1 MGFKDM
7 TKIIALIGKR
17 LAAGVLTLWVVSL
30 IIFLGVSALPGD
42 IATEVLGQGAS
53 PETVAAFRS
62 QLGLD
67 LPLHLRYLDW
77 LGSILQGDFGTS
89 LANHRSIGELIG
101 GRLAN
106 TLMLA
111 AVASLMSVPLAL
123 GLGML
128 AALYRN
134 GRFDRTVNLV
144 TLTSISFPEF
154 FVAYVLIMFLSVKAG
169 WFPSLS
175 RMDVDSSLMEK
186 LHGMMLPAL
195 TLTLVVVAHMMR
207 MTRAA
212 LLGVLASPYI
222 EMATLKGVTRR
233 RIITAHALP
242 NALAPIINVV
252 VLNLAYLVVG
262 VVVVEVV
269 FVYPGLGQLMVDSVQ
284 KRDIPVV
291 QACSLIF
298 AATYIILNLAA
309 DVLATITNPRLL
321 HRR

>member
-1 MGFKDM
+1 MRN
-7 TKIIALIGKR
+7 ILVLIANR
-17 LAAGVLTLWVVSL
+17 LATGVLTLWIVSV

-53 PETVAAFRS
+53 PETVAAFRI

-67 LPLHLRYLDW
+67 LPLHERYVAW
-77 LGSILQGDFGTS
+77 LSGILHGDFGTS
-89 LANHRSIGELIG
+89 LANHRPISDLVF
-101 GRLAN
+101 GRLSS
-106 TLMLA
+106 TLELALLA
-111 AVASLMSVPLAL
+111 AVMAVPLAL
-123 GLGML
+123 ALGIL

-134 GRFDRTVNLV
+134 GVFDRVINML

-154 FVAYVLIMFLSVKAG
+154 FVAYVLILFLSVKTG
-169 WFPSLS
+169 LLPSLAG
-175 RMDVDSSLMEK
+175 SSDGTVLGRIE
-186 LHGMMLPAL
+186 GMILPAL

-212 LLGVLASPYI
+212 LVGVLASPYI
-222 EMATLKGVTRR
+222 EMAKLKGVSPLG
-233 RIITAHALP
+233 IITRHALP

-252 VLNLAYLVVG
+252 VLNLAYLIVG

-298 AATYIILNLAA
+298 AATYILLNLTA
-309 DVLATITNPRLL
+309 DILATVTNPRLL